1 METKWTQ
8 NHGNLLLALARYSI
22 AQKLGVAENVPE
34 PDLSEIP
41 DTLLNEKRGVFVTL
55 HKDGQLRGCIGNI
68 APEKSVVEGV
78 SESAVSAAFK
88 DSRFPPLTKE
98 ELACI
103 DIEVS
108 LLTPPEKMQ
117 FSNTREMLDQL
128 TPFEDGVIVEK
139 DHCRATFLPQV
150 WEQLPAREAFLS
162 HLCLKAGCD
171 SNAWQTGD
179 LDLYTYQVQSFAE
192 KTSPVKC
199 G

>member
-22 AQKLGVAENVPE
+22 AQKLGVTENVPE

-68 APEKSVVEGV
+68 APEKSVMEGV

-171 SNAWQTGD
+171 SNAWQSGD
-179 LDLYTYQVQSFAE
+179 MTLYTYQVQSFAE
-192 KTSPVKC
+192 KTSPAKC